1 MCSLGVVT
9 WQPGEKERKNE
20 SKVGGQQGLNRSFDQ
35 PVGWLPHQTCYG
47 PSPPHPR
54 SNSPCKLRML
64 YAPYA
69 PISLLTNGW
78 IVSEFHTSLS
88 DNYPPLVR
96 GKHSF
101 EVNRPLY
108 VSVAFE
114 PTPSLLSVTSRA
126 KILSYIFEEEEE
138 TTHRFSYFYS
148 LFSFSLLYV
157 SSNEFLT
164 YTWLTYNPNGAWWG
178 CGGVVTPMTI
188 PSFIKNNWS
197 FKVFSVESSVALI
210 AVETLDRVR
219 CSYVVF
225 A

>member
-47 PSPPHPR
+47 PPHPR

-114 PTPSLLSVTSRA
+114 PANSICNVSSKNFIIHIRRRRRNDA
-126 KILSYIFEEEEE
+126 SIF
-138 TTHRFSYFYS
+138 
-148 LFSFSLLYV
+148 LFLFPFLFFSLVRFFERVPYLYLV
-157 SSNEFLT
+157 NL
-164 YTWLTYNPNGAWWG
+164 
-178 CGGVVTPMTI
+178 
-188 PSFIKNNWS
+188 
-197 FKVFSVESSVALI
+197 
-210 AVETLDRVR
+210 
-219 CSYVVF
+219 
-225 A
+225 